1 MHILG
6 ETNGG
11 IKKGT
16 TDETALETAFNP
28 RLAIREGMH
37 DAVRDTSRY
46 VIIGILAIGA
56 AHILTTKAQR
66 KRIIRKFL

>member
-6 ETNGG
+6 EENGG

-16 TDETALETAFNP
+16 TDETTLTTAFKP

-46 VIIGILAIGA
+46 VIIGSLAIGA
-56 AHILTTKAQR
+56 AYLLTTKSQR